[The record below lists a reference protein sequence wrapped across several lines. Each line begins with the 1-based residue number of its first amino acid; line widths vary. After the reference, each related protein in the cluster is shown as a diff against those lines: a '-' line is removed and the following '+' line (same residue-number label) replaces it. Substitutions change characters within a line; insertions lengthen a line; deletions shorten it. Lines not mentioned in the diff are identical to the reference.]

1 MPGNT
6 GIFLIRTKNEE
17 KLIYAAVVAASAGV
31 TFACSTSYS
40 NNAEPAKSEMQHTAM
55 PTVSSYPETK
65 PPRSRTIITVL
76 Q

>member
-1 MPGNT
+1 M
-6 GIFLIRTKNEE
+6 KK

-55 PTVSSYPETK
+55 PTVSSQ
-65 PPRSRTIITVL
+65 R
-76 Q
+76 